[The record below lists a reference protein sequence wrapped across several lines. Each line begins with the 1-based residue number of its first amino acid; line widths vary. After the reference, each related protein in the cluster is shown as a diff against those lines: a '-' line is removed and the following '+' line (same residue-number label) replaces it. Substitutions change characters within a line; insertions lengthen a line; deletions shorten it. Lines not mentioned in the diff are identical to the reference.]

1 MVIHHVGI
9 HHGDTAVNGDTTVS
23 PFPEMFSA
31 ILNHIIGHSELD
43 CHTNIQSTEYK
54 QRFLPRQSLCLPSAL
69 VLSDALDRF
78 VQNNTCLEIDYKNIF
93 WIFLA
98 P

>member
-9 HHGDTAVNGDTTVS
+9 QRGDTAVNGDAARGVTIHQAVFGYSKPHYWASRTS
-23 PFPEMFSA
+23 
-31 ILNHIIGHSELD
+31 D

-69 VLSDALDRF
+69 VLSDTLDRF
-78 VQNNTCLEIDYKNIF
+78 VQNNTCLEID
-93 WIFLA
+93 
-98 P
+98 